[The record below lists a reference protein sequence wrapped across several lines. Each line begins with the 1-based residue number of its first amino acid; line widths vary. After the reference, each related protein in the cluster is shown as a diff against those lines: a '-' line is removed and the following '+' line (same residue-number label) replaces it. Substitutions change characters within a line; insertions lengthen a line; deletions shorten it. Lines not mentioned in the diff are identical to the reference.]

1 MSVTNTDTQLKNAV
15 ARLKYKI
22 KKELSL
28 KIDLG
33 VEFGFYV
40 NEYAIYFN
48 KKEFSVSYFEGS
60 NVEGDLCYSLNDV
73 CNLIVERSGIKS
85 EYVVKYN

>member
-15 ARLKYKI
+15 ERLKYKI

-40 NEYAIYFN
+40 NEYAIFFN
-48 KKEFSVSYFEGS
+48 KKEFSVYYFVGS
-60 NVEGDLCYSLNDV
+60 NVKWDLCYSLNNV
-73 CNLIVERSGIKS
+73 CNLIVERRGIKS
-85 EYVVKYN
+85 EYVVEYN